1 MQTNQTITEQEAY
14 LRLAALCAQAEHC
27 RHEMDEKMRRWGLD
41 DEARERVLTRL
52 VAERY
57 IDEERY
63 ARYFIR
69 AKKEY
74 NHWGERKIEQAL
86 YMKRIPKDIYE
97 PLLKEICNNDFRDI
111 LKSLLQNKKRS
122 IKASSDYELRGK
134 LIRFAMQRGFT
145 YDQIMEELDN

>member
-1 MQTNQTITEQEAY
+1 MTEQQI
-14 LRLAALCAQAEHC
+14 LTKLTAACSKAEHC
-27 RHEMDEKMRRWGLD
+27 KEDMRRKM
-41 DEARERVLTRL
+41 ERWE
-52 VAERY
+52 VAEDVQEKVIAYLEKERY

-97 PLLKEICNNDFRDI
+97 PILKEICNNDFYDI

-122 IKASSDYELRGK
+122 VKASSDFELRGK
-134 LIRFAMQRGFT
+134 LIMFAMQRGFT
-145 YDQIMEELDN
+145 YDQILEVINDL

>member
-1 MQTNQTITEQEAY
+1 MTEQQILTKLTAVCSRAEYCKEDIRRKMERWEVADDIQEKVIAY
-14 LRLAALCAQAEHC
+14 LI
-27 RHEMDEKMRRWGLD
+27 K
-41 DEARERVLTRL
+41 
-52 VAERY
+52 ERY

-63 ARYFIR
+63 ARCFIK

-74 NHWGERKIEQAL
+74 NHWGEKKIEQAL

-97 PLLKEICNNDFRDI
+97 PILKEICNNDFRDI

-122 IKASSDYELRGK
+122 VKASSDYELRGK

-145 YDQIMEELDN
+145 YDQICKVIDEI

>member
-1 MQTNQTITEQEAY
+1 MTEQQI
-14 LRLAALCAQAEHC
+14 LTKLTAACSKAEHC
-27 RHEMDEKMRRWGLD
+27 KEDMRRKM
-41 DEARERVLTRL
+41 ERWE
-52 VAERY
+52 VAEDVQEKVIAYLEKERY

-86 YMKRIPKDIYE
+86 YMKRIPNVIYE
-97 PLLKEICNNDFRDI
+97 PILKEICNNDFYDI

-122 IKASSDYELRGK
+122 VKASSDFELRGK

-145 YDQIMEELDN
+145 YDQILEVINDL

>member
-1 MQTNQTITEQEAY
+1 MERWEVAEDIQEKVIAY
-14 LRLAALCAQAEHC
+14 LV
-27 RHEMDEKMRRWGLD
+27 K
-41 DEARERVLTRL
+41 
-52 VAERY
+52 ERY

-63 ARYFIR
+63 ARSFIR

-86 YMKRIPKDIYE
+86 YMKRIPKDIYQ
-97 PLLKEICNNDFRDI
+97 PLLKEICNNDFNDI

-122 IKASSDYELRGK
+122 VKASTDYELRGK

-145 YDQIMEELDN
+145 YDQITEVMDDL

>member
-1 MQTNQTITEQEAY
+1 MTEQQI
-14 LRLAALCAQAEHC
+14 LTKLTAACSKAEHC
-27 RHEMDEKMRRWGLD
+27 KEDMRRKMERWEV
-41 DEARERVLTRL
+41 DEDIQEKVIDYL
-52 VAERY
+52 VKERY

-145 YDQIMEELDN
+145 YDQIMEALDN

>member
-1 MQTNQTITEQEAY
+1 MTEQQILTKLTAVCSRAEYCKEDIRRKMERWEVADDIQEKVLAY
-14 LRLAALCAQAEHC
+14 LV
-27 RHEMDEKMRRWGLD
+27 K
-41 DEARERVLTRL
+41 
-52 VAERY
+52 ERY

-63 ARYFIR
+63 ARCFIK

-74 NHWGERKIEQAL
+74 NHWGEKKIEQAL

-97 PLLKEICNNDFRDI
+97 PILKEICNNDFRDI

-122 IKASSDYELRGK
+122 VKASSDYELRGK

-145 YDQIMEELDN
+145 YDQICEVIDEI

>member
-1 MQTNQTITEQEAY
+1 MTEQQILTKLTSA
-14 LRLAALCAQAEHC
+14 CSKAEHC
-27 RHEMDEKMRRWGLD
+27 KEDMRRKM
-41 DEARERVLTRL
+41 ERWEVEEDIQEKVIDYL
-52 VAERY
+52 VKERY

-63 ARYFIR
+63 ARHFIR

-86 YMKRIPKDIYE
+86 YMKCIPKDIYE

-145 YDQIMEELDN
+145 YDQIMEALDN

>member
-1 MQTNQTITEQEAY
+1 MRSRTTLTSVPRRCIPGRGGGYFIAY
-14 LRLAALCAQAEHC
+14 LV
-27 RHEMDEKMRRWGLD
+27 K
-41 DEARERVLTRL
+41 
-52 VAERY
+52 ERY

-63 ARYFIR
+63 ARSFIR

-86 YMKRIPKDIYE
+86 YMKRIPKDIYQ
-97 PLLKEICNNDFRDI
+97 PLLKEICNNDFNDI

-122 IKASSDYELRGK
+122 VKASSDYELRGK

-145 YDQIMEELDN
+145 YDQITEVMGDL

>member
-1 MQTNQTITEQEAY
+1 MTEQQI
-14 LRLAALCAQAEHC
+14 LTKLTAACSKAEHC
-27 RHEMDEKMRRWGLD
+27 KEDMRRKMERWEV
-41 DEARERVLTRL
+41 DEDIQEKVIDYL
-52 VAERY
+52 VKERY

-145 YDQIMEELDN
+145 YDQIMEVLDDYEF

>member
-1 MQTNQTITEQEAY
+1 MTEEQI
-14 LRLAALCAQAEHC
+14 LTKLTAACSRAEHC
-27 RHEMDEKMRRWGLD
+27 KEEMRRKM
-41 DEARERVLTRL
+41 ERWEVANDIQEKVIAYL
-52 VAERY
+52 VKERY

-63 ARYFIR
+63 TRYFIR

-74 NHWGERKIEQAL
+74 SHWGERKIEQAL

-97 PLLKEICNNDFRDI
+97 PLLKEICNNDFHDI

-122 IKASSDYELRGK
+122 VKASNDYELRGK

-145 YDQIMEELDN
+145 YDQIMEVMDDL

>member
-1 MQTNQTITEQEAY
+1 MTEQQI
-14 LRLAALCAQAEHC
+14 LTKLTAACSKAEHC
-27 RHEMDEKMRRWGLD
+27 KEDMRRKM
-41 DEARERVLTRL
+41 ERWE
-52 VAERY
+52 VAEDVQEKVIAYLEKERY

-97 PLLKEICNNDFRDI
+97 PILKEICNNDFYDI

-122 IKASSDYELRGK
+122 VKASSDFELRGK
-134 LIRFAMQRGFT
+134 LIMFAMQRGFT
-145 YDQIMEELDN
+145 YDQIVEVINDL

>member
-1 MQTNQTITEQEAY
+1 MTEQQILTKLTSA
-14 LRLAALCAQAEHC
+14 CSKAEHC
-27 RHEMDEKMRRWGLD
+27 KEDMRRKMERWEV
-41 DEARERVLTRL
+41 DEDVQEKVIDYL
-52 VAERY
+52 VKERY

-145 YDQIMEELDN
+145 YDQIMEALDN

>member
-1 MQTNQTITEQEAY
+1 MTEQQI
-14 LRLAALCAQAEHC
+14 LTKLTAACSKAEHC
-27 RHEMDEKMRRWGLD
+27 KEDMRCKMERWEVAEDVQEKVIAYL
-41 DEARERVLTRL
+41 EK
-52 VAERY
+52 ERY

-97 PLLKEICNNDFRDI
+97 PILKEICNNDFYDI

-122 IKASSDYELRGK
+122 VKASSDFELRGK

-145 YDQIMEELDN
+145 YDQILEVINDL